1 MVSRRT
7 RIFGLI
13 NIFLYS
19 TVLYLAIILEIVLI
33 IAIYNVN
40 VQRKLGELNSEV
52 GFLDA
57 LFFAMM
63 IFGALV
69 LLILIALL
77 TVYIVLNF
85 KNYKKLNRNII
96 SYNFFCANL
105 IVSILFTLNI
115 AKSTFANMVMIMK
128 EKPNLLL
135 PLGSLFVLFIP
146 VTGILYSIFGMIDYK
161 KKY

>member
-52 GFLDA
+52 GFLGA

-85 KNYKKLNRNII
+85 KSYKKLNRNII

-115 AKSTFANMVMIMK
+115 AKSTFANMVMIMN